1 MTRIRREGTG
11 PVARLI
17 LDRPEKKNAL
27 DALTLAEL
35 HAALEGAGRDAAVR
49 VIAIEGKGR
58 DFCAGADL
66 EALGAMIDASPK
78 EHRRD
83 AESLARVFRRLRSID
98 KPIVAIVRGRA
109 LAGGCGLATACDI
122 VVAAESASFG
132 YPEVRVG
139 FVPAM
144 VMTMLRRLV
153 GERRA
158 ADLVLTGRVL
168 DAKEALAIG
177 LISRVVPDASL
188 DADAERLLVELAAM
202 PPGALARTKRLL
214 YDLDELGFDE
224 GLTLG
229 AERNVEARMTGEFR
243 DGLQRFLARR
253 KET

>member
-1 MTRIRREGTG
+1 MTRVRVETANA
-11 PVARLI
+11 VARLI

-27 DALTLAEL
+27 DAAMLAEL
-35 HAALEGAGRDAAVR
+35 HDALERAASDPAVR
-49 VIAIEGKGR
+49 VIAIEGAGK

-78 EHRRD
+78 FHRRD

-98 KPIVAIVRGRA
+98 KPVMAIVRGRA

-122 VVAAESASFG
+122 VLAAETASFG

-144 VMTMLRRLV
+144 VMTMLRRIV

-158 ADLVLTGRVL
+158 ADLVLTGRLL
-168 DAKEALAIG
+168 DAREALAIG
-177 LISRVVPDASL
+177 LISRVVSELSL
-188 DADAERLLVELAAM
+188 ETEAHRLLAELAAM

-214 YDLDELGFDE
+214 YDLDGIGFED

-229 AERNVEARMTGEFR
+229 AERNVEARLTQEFR
-243 DGLQRFLARR
+243 DGVQHFLTRR
-253 KET
+253 KDK

>member
-1 MTRIRREGTG
+1 MTRIRVEGSA
-11 PVARLI
+11 PIVRLI

-27 DALTLAEL
+27 DALMLSEL
-35 HAALEGAGRDAAVR
+35 HDALERAADDPAVR
-49 VIAIEGKGR
+49 VIAIEGAGK

-66 EALGAMIDASPK
+66 EALGAMVGASPK

-83 AESLARVFRRLRSID
+83 AESLARVFRRIRSMD
-98 KPIVAIVRGRA
+98 KPVVAIVRGRA

-122 VVAAESASFG
+122 VIAAESASFD

-158 ADLVLTGRVL
+158 ADLVLTARVVDGREAYAMGLVSRVAPEQRL
-168 DAKEALAIG
+168 DAEAQG
-177 LISRVVPDASL
+177 LL
-188 DADAERLLVELAAM
+188 DELAAV

-214 YDLDELGFDE
+214 YDLDGIGFDD

-229 AERNVEARMTGEFR
+229 AERNVEARMTEEFR
-243 DGLQRFLARR
+243 DGVRRFLSRP
-253 KET
+253 KPK